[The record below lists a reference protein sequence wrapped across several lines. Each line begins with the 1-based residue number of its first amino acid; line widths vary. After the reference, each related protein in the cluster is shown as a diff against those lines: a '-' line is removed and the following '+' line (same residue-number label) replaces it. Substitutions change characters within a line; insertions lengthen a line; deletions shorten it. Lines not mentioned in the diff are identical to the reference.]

1 MVEVSS
7 KPMSPNPQGALPPA
21 PTLREALTL
30 AAIAVFAEGRT
41 TIRNIYNW
49 RVKETDRMHAMA
61 EGLTRLGA
69 KVNTTADTI
78 TIDPPEEVQSATINP
93 YGDHRVAM
101 SFSLAALSGASITIQ
116 DPDCTRKTFPDYFNV
131 LDSVSVY

>member
-1 MVEVSS
+1 M
-7 KPMSPNPQGALPPA
+7 
-21 PTLREALTL
+21 TL
-30 AAIAVFAEGRT
+30 AAISIFAEGRT

-69 KVNTTADTI
+69 QVTTTSDSI
-78 TIDPPEEVQSATINP
+78 TIDPPAQIQHAIINP

-101 SFSLAALSGASITIQ
+101 AFSLAALSNAEITIK
-116 DPDCTRKTFPDYFNV
+116 DPDCTRKTFPDFFQV